1 MIVIIILLIILIP
14 ILICICCYR
23 RKKTLSTYRRRKR
36 EWLLFD
42 RSVEKRSKLSKSE
55 RTRRKMKEKYGTMY
69 VKNNDASM
77 EEGKSLS
84 LISNEYQ
91 ELPKTDYG

>member
-1 MIVIIILLIILIP
+1 
-14 ILICICCYR
+14 
-23 RKKTLSTYRRRKR
+23 
-36 EWLLFD
+36 
-42 RSVEKRSKLSKSE
+42 
-55 RTRRKMKEKYGTMY
+55 MKEKYGTMY